1 MNKRPGWRL
10 ARSLITTISV
20 FALIPIGAL
29 IYLGSGH
36 FGASDTS
43 TGTNTIL
50 LLARISA
57 VVSVVALIVTTML
70 VRDQIRRSLK
80 PLRAFENAI
89 KRLSRGE
96 YAHRLKVDPGNEF
109 SRLFQ
114 RFNLMTNQLESSV
127 RSSQSVADIDRLILS
142 SADLETVLLKVL
154 LTARM
159 STVEIDLVLRL
170 DMNTTSLSKYH
181 LNKRSLH
188 EEPIHQL
195 NISEDT
201 LKDVAGYHEIAQ
213 RVCGDDIKAC
223 LPIAAESTITGVLVA
238 RARRPLEASE
248 SKQLTD
254 LADRLS
260 VAFTNIKRSE
270 TLYQKAHFDDLTGL
284 INRHAFEDKLREQI
298 SRSWRGEQGALLFI
312 DLDGFKKVNDTEGH
326 KAGDRLLIEISGR
339 LKISLREV
347 DTIARLGGDEFAVIV
362 PGCESEKS
370 VSQLCERLI
379 ASMIKPIVVDRMEHT
394 VGASIGVAMFPDDGQ
409 TVEELVMKADSAM
422 YRAKETGRAR
432 FEFFD
437 DTLNEANRHRVMV
450 ESRLRGA
457 LKRGELNLHFQP
469 KLRLED
475 HRIDS
480 AEALLRW
487 TDDELGVVSPDIF
500 VPIAEETNLVHDF
513 TAVQVEHTANLFAAA
528 DAAGV
533 KLEHIALNA
542 STKQLMTDGYAMT
555 LLSQLDRRGLPH
567 RCIEIEVTESVFAED
582 TRTAIREL
590 EILQSAGIR
599 VALDDFGT
607 GFSSLNMLRELPLDV
622 VKIDRSFVTEL
633 ETSDQARILVQHLIS
648 IATTLGKE
656 VVAEGVETEIQLQH
670 LREANCHYVQG
681 YLVAKAK
688 PIEEF
693 LQMVGDWQS
702 GKTAL
707 VLVN

>member
-1 MNKRPGWRL
+1 MEKRPGRRL
-10 ARSLITTISV
+10 TRSLTTAFAV
-20 FALIPIGAL
+20 FALIPTGTL
-29 IYLGSGH
+29 IYISSPL
-36 FGASDTS
+36 FEAASRETLVLFAS
-43 TGTNTIL
+43 VG
-50 LLARISA
+50 A
-57 VVSVVALIVTTML
+57 VVSLIALAVVTFRAKGL
-70 VRDQIRRSLK
+70 VEQSMA
-80 PLRAFENAI
+80 PLGAFEDAI
-89 KRLSRGE
+89 KRLSRGD
-96 YAHRLKVDPGNEF
+96 YSHRLKTDTGSEF
-109 SRLFQ
+109 ARIFKH
-114 RFNLMTNQLESSV
+114 FNLMTNQLESAL

-159 STVEIDLVLRL
+159 NTVDIDLVLRL
-170 DMNTTSLSKYH
+170 DMTTTRLSKYH
-181 LNKRSLH
+181 LKKRSLH
-188 EEPIHQL
+188 EEAITHL
-195 NISEDT
+195 DISDDA
-201 LKDVAGYHEIAQ
+201 LKDVEGYHQIAS
-213 RVCGDDIKAC
+213 RVCGEDIQAC
-223 LPIAAESTITGVLVA
+223 LPIAAENAITGVLVA
-238 RARRPLEASE
+238 SSKRPLQASE
-248 SKQLTD
+248 SKQLAD

-326 KAGDRLLIEISGR
+326 KAGDRLLIEISER
-339 LKISLREV
+339 LQTSLRDV

-370 VSQLCERLI
+370 VSHLCERLI
-379 ASMIKPIVVDRMEHT
+379 ASMIKPIIVDRMEHT
-394 VGASIGVAMFPDDGQ
+394 VGASIGVAIFPDDGQ

-437 DTLNEANRHRVMV
+437 DNLNEANRHRVLV

-457 LKRGELNLHFQP
+457 LKRSELTLHFQP
-469 KLRLED
+469 KLRLAD

-500 VPIAEETNLVHDF
+500 VAIAEETNLVHEF
-513 TAVQVEHTANLFAAA
+513 TAVQVEHTANLIAAA
-528 DAAGV
+528 DTGGV
-533 KLEHIALNA
+533 KIEHIALNA
-542 STKQLMTDGYAMT
+542 STKQLMTDGFSMS

-567 RCIEIEVTESVFAED
+567 HCIEIEVTESVFAED

-622 VKIDRSFVTEL
+622 VKIDRSFITEL
-633 ETSDQARILVQHLIS
+633 ETSDQARVLVQHLIS

-681 YLVAKAK
+681 YLVAKAQ
-688 PIEEF
+688 PPDEF
-693 LQMVGDWQS
+693 LTMVGNWQS
-702 GKTAL
+702 GRETL
-707 VLVN
+707 TLVN